1 MVPLPRS
8 TTTPPILF
16 LVAVVTALLGV
27 AALVLGVAEALST
40 DPRRWVVGVTTSIVF
55 LAYGAFLLLVAQ
67 GLRRAR
73 RWSRGPAVAVHLLHL
88 PVAYGFLGGSTT
100 WVTVLVGGLSL
111 LSLVCLLLP
120 RATAALTGGGGL
132 NGPEGQH

>member
-1 MVPLPRS
+1 M
-8 TTTPPILF
+8 
-16 LVAVVTALLGV
+16 VTALLGLV
-27 AALVLGVAEALST
+27 ALGLGVVEAFST
-40 DPRRWVVGVTTSIVF
+40 QASRWVVGVTTAVVF

-88 PVAYGFLGGSTT
+88 PIAYGFLGGSTT
-100 WVTVLVGGLSL
+100 WVALLVGGLSL
-111 LSLVCLLLP
+111 LSLVCLLVP